1 LDLLI
6 ITKGLAMKKA
16 TWLLVAGIFCYFIVT
31 FVLNCAGEKEK
42 RPLKSEPRVD
52 SALEIA
58 RVWSGQ
64 HVGFY
69 LLTKGNH
76 QVVAYYDPDWRM
88 TVAIRTLD
96 AYKWDY
102 YPIPDTPILG
112 WSSHK
117 DIALAFDG
125 DGYLHVSGN
134 MHGSPLIYFTATKP
148 YDIYSLKRV
157 AVLVDTTNEKK
168 VTYPKFVS
176 GASGEFIF
184 HYRDGSSGKGNE
196 IYNVYD
202 EETKTWRRLLD
213 TPLIDG
219 EGKRNAY
226 SDLKK
231 GPDGYFH
238 LGWAWRDT
246 PDCITNHDLSYAR
259 SKDMLNWETVEGK
272 PITLP
277 ITYDTKGVIVDPI
290 PIDSGFFGGSI
301 GFDSKNRPVILSI
314 KFDENGMTQAYNAR
328 FEKGKWKIYQ
338 TSDWNY
344 RWYFHGFGA
353 IEMKIGLSPV
363 VLTKDGYLT
372 QGFGHWEHGSG
383 TWLLDEKTLKPTG
396 TIEMTQWPEELIVKE
411 DHTGLMQINW
421 KKDAGESGYPNLE
434 YVLRWE
440 TLPPNRDRQRQ
451 EAPKPS
457 TLRIYGLRYGSQ

>member
-1 LDLLI
+1 MNKVTL
-6 ITKGLAMKKA
+6 
-16 TWLLVAGIFCYFIVT
+16 LLVTGLLC
-31 FVLNCAGEKEK
+31 FVMVVFVFNCAGEKEK
-42 RPLKSEPRVD
+42 KPLKSAPLVD
-52 SALEIA
+52 FSLEIA
-58 RVWSGQ
+58 PVWSGQ

-96 AYKWDY
+96 ANKWDY
-102 YPIPDTPILG
+102 YQIPDTPILG

-117 DIALAFDG
+117 DIALAFDD

-134 MHGSPLIYFTATKP
+134 MHGRPLIYFTATKP

-168 VTYPKFVS
+168 CTYPKFER

-196 IYNVYD
+196 VYNVYD

-226 SDLKK
+226 SGLKK

-238 LGWAWRDT
+238 LSWVWRDT

-259 SKDMLNWETVEGK
+259 SKDMLNWETIAGE

-277 ITYDTKGVIVDPI
+277 ITFETKGVTVEPV
-290 PIDSGFFGGSI
+290 PVNSGFGVTGGF
-301 GFDSKNRPVILSI
+301 GFDSKDRPVITYMR
-314 KFDENGMTQAYNAR
+314 FDENGNNQAYNAR
-328 FEKGKWKIYQ
+328 FEQNQWKSYQ

-353 IEMKIGLSPV
+353 IRNEIDLYGV
-363 VLTKDGYLT
+363 ILTRDGYLI
-372 QGFGHWEHGSG
+372 QSYRHDKYGSG

-396 TIEMTQWPEELIVKE
+396 DIEISQWPEELMVLE

-440 TLPPNRDRQRQ
+440 TLPVNRDRQPENVPR
-451 EAPKPS
+451 PS
-457 TLRIYGLRYGSQ
+457 NLKLYGLRYGS

>member
-1 LDLLI
+1 
-6 ITKGLAMKKA
+6 MKKA
-16 TWLLVAGIFCYFIVT
+16 TRLLVMGFFCCFIVT
-31 FVLNCAGEKEK
+31 FGLKCAGEKEK
-42 RPLKSEPRVD
+42 GPLISAPRVD
-52 SALEIA
+52 SSLEIA

-102 YPIPDTPILG
+102 YQIPDTPILG

-117 DIALAFDG
+117 DIALAFDD

-134 MHGSPLIYFTATKP
+134 MHGTPMIYFISSKP
-148 YDIYSLKRV
+148 YDIHSLKRV
-157 AVLVDTTNEKK
+157 DVLIDSTTEKK
-168 VTYPKFVS
+168 VTYPTFQS
-176 GASGEFIF
+176 GANGEFIF
-184 HYRDGSSGKGNE
+184 RYRDGSSGNGNT

-202 EETKTWRRLLD
+202 VKTKTFKRLLD

-226 SDLKK
+226 SSVQRLS
-231 GPDGYFH
+231 DGYFH
-238 LGWAWRDT
+238 LFYAWRDT
-246 PDCITNHDLSYAR
+246 PDVITSTNPCYAR
-259 SKDMLNWETVEGK
+259 SKDMINWETIEGK

-277 ITYDTKGVIVDPI
+277 ITYETKGVIVDPI
-290 PIDSGFFGGSI
+290 PYDSGFWGG
-301 GFDSKNRPVILSI
+301 GLCLDSKGNIIITTS
-314 KFDENGMTQAYNAR
+314 KFDENGNNQIYNYR
-328 FEKGKWKIYQ
+328 FEKGKWKSYQ
-338 TSDWNY
+338 TSDWNH

-353 IEMKIGLSPV
+353 IEIKLGVSPV

-372 QGFGHWEHGSG
+372 QNFSHWEYGSG
-383 TWLLDEKTLKPTG
+383 TWLLDEKTLKPKG
-396 TIEMTQWPEELIVKE
+396 DIVILQWPEELMVKE

-421 KKDAGESGYPNLE
+421 KKDAGESGDPNLE

-451 EAPKPS
+451 ESPKPS
-457 TLRIYGLRYGSQ
+457 TLRIYGLRYGS

>member
-1 LDLLI
+1 
-6 ITKGLAMKKA
+6 
-16 TWLLVAGIFCYFIVT
+16 
-31 FVLNCAGEKEK
+31 
-42 RPLKSEPRVD
+42 
-52 SALEIA
+52 
-58 RVWSGQ
+58 
-64 HVGFY
+64 
-69 LLTKGNH
+69 
-76 QVVAYYDPDWRM
+76 M

-102 YPIPDTPILG
+102 YQIPDTPILG

-117 DIALAFDG
+117 DIALAFDD

-134 MHGSPLIYFTATKP
+134 MHGTPLEYFTSTKP
-148 YDIYSLKRV
+148 YDIYSLKRT
-157 AVLVDTTNEKK
+157 AVLVDATNEKK
-168 VTYPKFVS
+168 VTYPKFER

-226 SDLKK
+226 SSLKR

-238 LGWAWRDT
+238 IYYCWRDT
-246 PDCITNHDLSYAR
+246 PDVITTHLLCYAR
-259 SKDMLNWETVEGK
+259 SKDMINWETVEGK

-277 ITYDTKGVIVDPI
+277 ITYETEGVVVDPI
-290 PIDSGFFGGSI
+290 PYDSGYWGLGLC
-301 GFDSKNRPVILSI
+301 FDSKGNIILTTS
-314 KFDENGMTQAYNAR
+314 KHDENGNNQIYNYR

-338 TSDWNY
+338 TSDWNH

-353 IEMKIGLSPV
+353 IEVKLGVSPP

-372 QGFGHWEHGSG
+372 QNFSHWEYGSG

-396 TIEMTQWPEELIVKE
+396 DIEISQWPEELMVLE

-421 KKDAGESGYPNLE
+421 KKDAGESGDPNLE

-440 TLPPNRDRQRQ
+440 TLPPHRDRQRQ

-457 TLRIYGLRYGSQ
+457 TLRIYGLRYD